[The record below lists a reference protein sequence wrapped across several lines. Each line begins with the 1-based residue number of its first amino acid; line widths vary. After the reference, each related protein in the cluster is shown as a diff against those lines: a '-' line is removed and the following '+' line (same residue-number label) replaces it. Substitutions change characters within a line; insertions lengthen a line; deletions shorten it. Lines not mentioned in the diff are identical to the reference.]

1 MCYYKVGVLLLL
13 VLMPKFTCVFSQV
26 KENLLEECVKENIPD
41 DLSKIRLTGILE
53 TCNKCMGYGMVQNGL
68 YGMPQVCKFCW
79 ISTWMLIQQG
89 WTGFNGRYGVVD
101 AVFNK
106 LPANYFDKLDMSGQD
121 ETHGNGEMDRDQ
133 IENEIERCEQNVA
146 EMEHQ
151 LEYVEGSVYKT
162 YLQQQIT
169 AERIKIRQLKEIL
182 DKLE

>member
-1 MCYYKVGVLLLL
+1 MSLKSHIKESSLKE
-13 VLMPKFTCVFSQV
+13 PIQV
-26 KENLLEECVKENIPD
+26 SISD
-41 DLSKIRLTGILE
+41 YLSKIQLTGVLE

-68 YGMPQVCKFCW
+68 YGTPQVCKFCW

-106 LPANYFDKLDMSGQD
+106 FPANYFDKLDMSGQD

-151 LEYVEGSVYKT
+151 LEYVEGSVYKA

>member
-1 MCYYKVGVLLLL
+1 MG
-13 VLMPKFTCVFSQV
+13 KFFRCSIIFCGLFLIPTLALSQK
-26 KENLLEECVKENIPD
+26 KENYLIKQVTD
-41 DLSKIRLTGILE
+41 DLLQIQLIGVLE

-68 YGMPQVCKFCW
+68 YGTPQVCKFCW
-79 ISTWMLIQQG
+79 ISTWMLMQQG

-106 LPANYFDKLDMSGQD
+106 LPANYFDELEMSGQD
-121 ETHGNGEMDRDQ
+121 ETLGNGEMDRNQ
-133 IENEIERCEQNVA
+133 IENEIERCEQNIA

-151 LEYVEGSVYKT
+151 LEYVEGSVYRT

-169 AERIKIRQLKEIL
+169 AERIKIRQLKEVL